1 VRLTITGPPRTK
13 KTSQRIFVNRRTGKP
28 FITSSGIA
36 TDWASGAIVQLR
48 RQAADLPRSD
58 YVTKVKGRK
67 VTKNA
72 VWVKPVRVTAL
83 FYRDGERGDLCGY
96 MQAVGDALEAAG
108 IVSNDK
114 IIGSWDGSLRLID
127 RKNPR
132 VELELMALPD
142 P

>member
-48 RQAADLPRSD
+48 RQAVDWPRSD

-67 VTKNA
+67 VTKSA

-83 FYRDGERGDLCGY
+83 FYRDAERGDLCGY

-114 IIGSWDGSLRLID
+114 IIGSWDGSIRLLD

-132 VELELMALPD
+132 VELELTPLPD